1 MLLFRAVRFLGITLI
16 FLGVLAPVYHVFR
29 QAPLTP
35 PKTKELPMSS
45 RDTRDAMARVAPPH
59 YGERRSRAV
68 ARPAL
73 SRCAVAL
80 PPHDASKDAV
90 LRVRRVYLLI
100 GPEIKAAA
108 AKTGLDC
115 NILISKIA
123 QECGAVTTREA
134 LRACRSKSGAL
145 GPVQMLPSTA
155 HDEFGATRQD
165 LLDIEKNVEL
175 GARYLKRQLERTGSM
190 PLAIIAYYAGE
201 GGMRSWLRSGKHA
214 EEHPYLRGVLLHAH
228 QLGFRVH

>member
-29 QAPLTP
+29 QVPLTP
-35 PKTKELPMSS
+35 PQTKELPTFS
-45 RDTRDAMARVAPPH
+45 RNARVAPPH
-59 YGERRSRAV
+59 YGERRARV
-68 ARPAL
+68 VTRPAL